1 MTRQVHNRRN
11 CVLKHYTI
19 LQNYTAKCTIC
30 EETCTLQGTDLK
42 EHLMQHEI
50 IAKSFKR
57 QCNQN
62 QYYDSKIKG
71 YMKKCN
77 ICDKRLN
84 ASISNV
90 LIKHLKAKHPEN
102 VAEKIAKEK
111 NYKWIRPYCTYLEG
125 YKAKCKFCNKIF
137 SIATTPFHLEKHL
150 KMEHSENIMN
160 TSKKNKQYSW
170 IWQYLQL
177 KNHKAK
183 CNICGH
189 IFDILREKTALYKHL
204 IKFHKI
210 RYSRT
215 DKNTEKKKPI
225 RHSRIEHRHR
235 RTDKNTKKSKT
246 DREMKQLVTKE
257 EKADTH
263 FDEVVS
269 SFIEKLKQ
277 IKQRKKANKKS
288 KFYKYFPLFF
298 ELLKFYIQ

>member
-1 MTRQVHNRRN
+1 MARQVHNQRN

-19 LQNYTAKCTIC
+19 LQNCTAKCKIC

-57 QCNQN
+57 QCDEKR
-62 QYYDSKIKG
+62 QYYDTKIKG
-71 YMKKCN
+71 HMKKCN
-77 ICDKRLN
+77 ICGKRLN

-102 VAEKIAKEK
+102 IAEKIAKEN

-125 YKAKCKFCNKIF
+125 YKAKCKFCNKSF
-137 SIATTPFHLEKHL
+137 SIATTPFNFEKHL
-150 KMEHSENIMN
+150 KMEHSKRIIN
-160 TSKKNKQYSW
+160 TSKEKQYSW

-189 IFDILREKTALYKHL
+189 IFDILREKTALYEHL

-215 DKNTEKKKPI
+215 DKNT
-225 RHSRIEHRHR
+225 
-235 RTDKNTKKSKT
+235 KKSKT
-246 DREMKQLVTKE
+246 NREMKQLVTKE

-277 IKQRKKANKKS
+277 IKTKKQIKQKIKRG
-288 KFYKYFPLFF
+288 KFYKHYFSLFF

>member
-1 MTRQVHNRRN
+1 MARQVHNQRN

-19 LQNYTAKCTIC
+19 LQNCTAKCKIC

-57 QCNQN
+57 QCDQKW
-62 QYYDSKIKG
+62 QYYDTKIKG
-71 YMKKCN
+71 HMKKCN

-84 ASISNV
+84 SSTSNV

-102 VAEKIAKEK
+102 ISEKIAKK
-111 NYKWIRPYCTYLEG
+111 NNYKWIKPYCTYLEG
-125 YKAKCKFCNKIF
+125 YKAKCKFCNKSF
-137 SIATTPFHLEKHL
+137 SIATTPFHFEKHL
-150 KMEHSENIMN
+150 KMEHSERIMN
-160 TSKKNKQYSW
+160 TSKKKQYSW
-170 IWQYLQL
+170 IWQHLQL

-183 CNICGH
+183 CNICGQ
-189 IFDILREKTALYKHL
+189 IFDILREKTALCEHL

-215 DKNTEKKKPI
+215 DKNTEKNKTI
-225 RHSRIEHRHR
+225 RRS
-235 RTDKNTKKSKT
+235 RTDKNTKKNKT

-257 EKADTH
+257 EKADTQ

-277 IKQRKKANKKS
+277 IKKKKANKKG
-288 KFYKYFPLFF
+288 KFYKYYFPLF
-298 ELLKFYIQ
+298 LLKFYI